1 MGAFSSVT
9 ELAVGSVGLSTQSG
23 ALAAST
29 GGAIE
34 GAVSGFASSAVTYSL
49 TTDNWSFGAFAL
61 SSLVGGLS
69 GYLMGGMMGYLRY
82 EWSETFRQQTIDVVE
97 NYASKHGL
105 HMDALKFD
113 VAIGQKQRAV
123 GYYANKVRGY
133 KDIEIKY
140 QAISRGMT
148 RGYYDGKINNIEI
161 YDEAF
166 LINGKEDITSMM
178 ATIDHEYNHFKYNPK
193 WIAKAKEVGF
203 KEFGWKMKDGV
214 IHPKLGTAF
223 VEASNYHLGMSQG
236 ETFRYSDAVKKY
248 LANRYQAYSNWQSR
262 LIIEGAY

>member
-1 MGAFSSVT
+1 ME
-9 ELAVGSVGLSTQSG
+9 ELILYNSNNGDYNFVMAYP
-23 ALAAST
+23 
-29 GGAIE
+29 AIE
-34 GAVSGFASSAVTYSL
+34 E
-49 TTDNWSFGAFAL
+49 FAL
-61 SSLVGGLS
+61 SSLVGGMS

-133 KDIEIKY
+133 NDIEIKY

-236 ETFRYSDAVKKY
+236 ETFGYSDAVKKY
-248 LANRYQAYSNWQSR
+248 LENRYQAYSDWRSR